1 MASRGI
7 DVHPKGYHPS
17 SLVEKAFDVIVI
29 GGGPVANF
37 AEGRLAQAGLSVA
50 VVQHELYGGECHF
63 FACIPS
69 KALLRPVEAFEAAKA
84 VGGARE
90 ALGDN
95 KLDSKAVFERRDK
108 IVDVWDDSN
117 WISISNGASG
127 AALIRGFARIAGTK
141 KVSVQPH
148 GETERYLLEAKIAVV
163 VATGSTHVVPSI
175 PGIESLEEGKELWI
189 NRDAVASDKV
199 PEHLIILG
207 CGPVGCEMATF
218 YSALGSKVT
227 MITPTAEIL
236 PRVEQEAAKIVRE
249 SLTRSGVSVKLSS
262 RASKVEKHAANSLS
276 VELSNGETI
285 KGSVLLNATGRR
297 PRTYDF
303 GLDTIG
309 LAGDGQPLKTDAAL
323 AVPVPE
329 STGTWLYAI
338 GDVNGLSPTTH
349 MGVYQARIASNAI
362 LSSIKQQQLSV
373 KLNLSAGVSV
383 TKWKSFD
390 RTFPQVIFTEPNIA
404 AVGHTLAS
412 AKVSGLKVRTADS
425 DFSIPGAL
433 LYGDGQPGWA
443 RWVIEE
449 ETDRLVGATF
459 CAVEGSEFLNASQVA
474 IMQGMTLKEMVHV
487 VPPFPTRGEIWSY
500 LLNAAGY

>member
-1 MASRGI
+1 MSSRGI

-17 SLVEKAFDVIVI
+17 SLVDTVFDVIVI
-29 GGGPVANF
+29 GGGPVGNF
-37 AEGRLAQAGLSVA
+37 AESRLAQAGLSVA

-63 FACIPS
+63 FGCVPS
-69 KALLRPVEAFEAAKA
+69 KALLRPVEAFEAARA

-95 KLDSKAVFERRDK
+95 KIDSQAVFERRDK

-117 WISISNGASG
+117 WISISNGTSG
-127 AALIRGFARIAGTK
+127 ATLIRGFARIAGTK

-163 VATGSTHVVPSI
+163 VATGSTHFVPPI

-199 PEHLIILG
+199 PEHLIIVG
-207 CGPVGCEMATF
+207 AGPVGCEMATF
-218 YSALGSKVT
+218 YSSLGSVVT
-227 MITPTAEIL
+227 VITQTAEIL
-236 PRVEQEAAKIVRE
+236 PTVEQEAAKIVRE
-249 SLTRSGVSVKLSS
+249 SLTRNGVSVKLSS
-262 RASKVEKHAANSLS
+262 RASKVEKYATNSLG
-276 VELSNGETI
+276 VKLSNGETI
-285 KGSVLLNATGRR
+285 KGSVLLNATGRM

-303 GLDTIG
+303 GLDNIG
-309 LAGDGQPLKTDAAL
+309 LIGDGQPLKTDATL

-329 STGTWLYAI
+329 STESWLYAI
-338 GDVNGLSPTTH
+338 GDVNGLGPTTH
-349 MGVYQARIASNAI
+349 MGAYQARIASNAI
-362 LSSIKQQQLSV
+362 LSSIKQTQLPV
-373 KLNLSAGVSV
+373 RLNLPAGASV
-383 TKWKSFD
+383 TKSKSFD
-390 RTFPQVIFTEPNIA
+390 RIPQVIFTEPNIA

-412 AKVSGLKVRTADS
+412 AKARGLKVRTADS
-425 DFSIPGAL
+425 DFSIPGAW

-449 ETDRLVGATF
+449 ETERLVGATF

-474 IMQGMTLKEMVHV
+474 IVQGMTLKEMVHV